1 MLSRVSTLLAAT
13 FLGGAMLVGVGSAAQ
28 AQMHPP
34 MGFPAG
40 EFDPA
45 QLPEF
50 KGKVAQY
57 TLSPRGEVDGLIL
70 ADGTEVQVPPHLS
83 SALVFS
89 IKPGDQISI
98 RGLKA
103 RAVPMIAAVT
113 LTSASGVVVGGEPMG
128 GHMGEGPRMEVSGKV
143 KAALHTPKGD
153 VNGVLLEDGTTVR
166 MWPRA
171 ASKLG
176 DQLKPGATI
185 VVRGFGVTSPLGK
198 SIAALE
204 VGPSADKLVRI
215 EMPHPEHWGRDGEMA
230 HGMMGEHMDEH
241 MKEHMGEHM
250 RQHMHEMMGDQ
261 APGQDAPPP
270 APAH

>member
-13 FLGGAMLVGVGSAAQ
+13 FLSGVMLVGIGDAAQ
-28 AQMHPP
+28 AQMRRPVV
-34 MGFPAG
+34 FPAG

-70 ADGTEVQVPPHLS
+70 ADGTEVQVAPNLS

-89 IKPGDQISI
+89 VKPGDQVSI

-113 LTSASGVVVGGEPMG
+113 ITNPANGAVIGGGEAAGP
-128 GHMGEGPRMEVSGKV
+128 HRWDGPRMEVSGKV
-143 KAALHTPKGD
+143 KAVLHTTHGD
-153 VNGVLLEDGTTVR
+153 VNGVLLEDGTTLRV
-166 MWPRA
+166 PPHA
-171 ASKLG
+171 ATKLG
-176 DQLKPGATI
+176 DLLKPGAT
-185 VVRGFGVTSPLGK
+185 VAASGFGVSNALGK

-204 VGPSADKLVRI
+204 IGPSADKLTRV
-215 EMPHPEHWGRDGEMA
+215 EMPHPEHWGHDGAGPDGMMG
-230 HGMMGEHMDEH
+230 HGMMGDMMRRHMD
-241 MKEHMGEHM
+241 G
-250 RQHMHEMMGDQ
+250 Q
-261 APGQDAPPP
+261 APAPDGATPPP
-270 APAH
+270 R